1 MISPLPGTDCPRT
14 SSSQVWFTL
23 AMVWCGRSAVRCG
36 RPPREWPRP
45 VRGTRE
51 TPDFLTH
58 FLLKLPSTLVP
69 TGTSRRPEAGEE
81 LKKMGD
87 RLLRRQEVE
96 RITGLSRSSV
106 YRLMQDGDFPRPVRV
121 GPAAVRWSESDI
133 ATWMESRPIAE
144 SELGP
149 PGEA

>member
-1 MISPLPGTDCPRT
+1 MISPLPGTDRPRT

-23 AMVWCGRSAVRCG
+23 AMVWCGR
-36 RPPREWPRP
+36 PPREWPRP
-45 VRGTRE
+45 VRGTRD

-58 FLLKLPSTLVP
+58 FLLKLPFTLVP

-81 LKKMGD
+81 LKKMGG
-87 RLLRRQEVE
+87 RLLRPREVE

-106 YRLMQDGDFPRPVRV
+106 YRLMQDGEFPRPVRV
-121 GPAAVRWSESDI
+121 GHAVVRWSESDI